1 MKRLLLCSLLL
12 LPGCLDPL
20 DDDDSTADDD
30 DATDDDDA
38 ADDDDATDDDDAAP
52 APVLPFTSST
62 GGGGALQSDN
72 YTLELYALP
81 TSPVGSTSSSSYV
94 LHLGPGAVRAAGLP
108 SE

>member
-1 MKRLLLCSLLL
+1 
-12 LPGCLDPL
+12 
-20 DDDDSTADDD
+20 
-30 DATDDDDA
+30 
-38 ADDDDATDDDDAAP
+38 
-52 APVLPFTSST
+52 VLPFTSST

>member
-1 MKRLLLCSLLL
+1 MKRLLLGSLLL
-12 LPGCLDPL
+12 LPGGRDLLDG
-20 DDDDSTADDD
+20 
-30 DATDDDDA
+30 DA
-38 ADDDDATDDDDAAP
+38 AAADDDDAAP